1 MAGNPQSILKWL
13 SLFAMVLGAFSG
25 ETDELFLDLDVDQ
38 VANGTAG
45 SWIQAPWGESYVSA
59 VRESRYGDAVW
70 ARYHMDGRAV
80 GNIIEADNT
89 TVTKE
94 LLDDATGYRLGN
106 TELYNQV
113 ATRYNTTSSND
124 GHRELVD
131 IIIGVLG
138 EDLKALEKRDVTY
151 TIKCSSSNLAPRS
164 SCYELLQDMNQYQ
177 TDLGSTR
184 TIDYY
189 GGCWFRVGPH
199 GSGADLTWYKAH
211 AVGKLIYDDCPR
223 TKACC
228 STVYVSGYS
237 PKNSGHRKLCLSS
250 KSTGC

>member
-1 MAGNPQSILKWL
+1 
-13 SLFAMVLGAFSG
+13 
-25 ETDELFLDLDVDQ
+25 
-38 VANGTAG
+38 
-45 SWIQAPWGESYVSA
+45 
-59 VRESRYGDAVW
+59 
-70 ARYHMDGRAV
+70 MDGRAV

-106 TELYNQV
+106 PELYNQV

-131 IIIGVLG
+131 IIIGVLD

>member
-1 MAGNPQSILKWL
+1 MAGNPQFILKWL

-25 ETDELFLDLDVDQ
+25 ATDELFLDLD
-38 VANGTAG
+38 
-45 SWIQAPWGESYVSA
+45 GESYVSA

-106 TELYNQV
+106 PELYNQV

-131 IIIGVLG
+131 IIIGVLD

-184 TIDYY
+184 SLDLNKA
-189 GGCWFRVGPH
+189 GPSPMTL
-199 GSGADLTWYKAH
+199 GPLDNRRNMNAH
-211 AVGKLIYDDCPR
+211 Q
-223 TKACC
+223 
-228 STVYVSGYS
+228 
-237 PKNSGHRKLCLSS
+237 
-250 KSTGC
+250 